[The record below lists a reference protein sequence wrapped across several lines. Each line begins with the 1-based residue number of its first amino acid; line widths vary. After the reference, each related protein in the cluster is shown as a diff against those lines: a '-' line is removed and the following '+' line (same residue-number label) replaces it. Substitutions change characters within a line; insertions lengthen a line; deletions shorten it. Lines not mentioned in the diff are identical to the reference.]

1 MNLLGWSSI
10 SRPLAFQIIP
20 FLRPST
26 DETVQWWD
34 RSFLKLSIFDT
45 VHIYDRLLF
54 PAISNNLYFQRF
66 FLVAFLIRLELI
78 QCMESLKGLSGSFYD
93 ITRVAH
99 GGNHIIRA
107 KKNKI
112 NCILDS
118 NHKLSDGIDYFWILL
133 VPLSLFQPFI
143 LIRNP
148 PHSTKNNF
156 DQTKSSTP
164 P

>member
-1 MNLLGWSSI
+1 
-10 SRPLAFQIIP
+10 
-20 FLRPST
+20 
-26 DETVQWWD
+26 
-34 RSFLKLSIFDT
+34 
-45 VHIYDRLLF
+45 
-54 PAISNNLYFQRF
+54 
-66 FLVAFLIRLELI
+66 
-78 QCMESLKGLSGSFYD
+78 MESFKGLSGSFYD

-99 GGNHIIRA
+99 GGNHIIRP

-133 VPLSLFQPFI
+133 VPLSLFQPFFI

-156 DQTKSSTP
+156 HQTKSSTP
-164 P
+164 PETINYPANRQIQKSFSHQSIKKITLQWLLESFISILYVMTSLTRFGFGHFRTSQWNPKWPYRVHVPN